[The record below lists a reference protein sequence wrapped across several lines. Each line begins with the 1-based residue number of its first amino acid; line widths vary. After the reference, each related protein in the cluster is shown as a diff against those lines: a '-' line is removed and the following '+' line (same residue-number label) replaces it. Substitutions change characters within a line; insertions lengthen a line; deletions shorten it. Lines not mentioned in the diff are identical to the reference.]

1 MSSRPTRRTTP
12 TLPIAVLTLLVSQ
25 SLPAQPPPDLP
36 RFDTSNLEPAVA
48 EQLDNLTE
56 HVEAV
61 LASDAASSAKAE
73 AIGELGRHYHAYQ
86 LVEPAEECFRLAA
99 DLAPRDFRWRYHL
112 AYLQQQTGRLEE
124 AAAGYERSLGIV
136 PDVRPAL
143 TRLGQVYKELDRPEA
158 AAEVLERV
166 VESDPSASAAFA
178 LLGEVRLS
186 QRRYREAVALLER
199 ALELQSDANLL
210 YYPLALAYR
219 GLGEEEEARR
229 LLALRGK
236 VGVRPADPLIDGM
249 ARLTTGER
257 VHLLRGRRAFAA
269 GRWAEAVAEFEGAVA
284 ANPESIPGWINLGT
298 ARAAS
303 GEIEPAIRSYR
314 RAIELGPGNATAR
327 FNLGQLFARLGR
339 LGEAREELRGAA
351 SYAPTDAA
359 IHYELAEVLSR
370 MERFGEALLHY
381 RLAIEHAPPGEA
393 ARLGEARALIA
404 LARWE
409 EAVKRLE
416 EAYAAVPTSGPVAY
430 ALARFLAASPR
441 ADLRDGERALD
452 LARRVYDAGPTPS
465 RAELV
470 AEALAESGRCD
481 EAAEWERQVLAA
493 LGDGAPEPDL
503 RRVRTRLT
511 HYSAGAPCR
520 PPVESAPSQ

>member
-1 MSSRPTRRTTP
+1 MSRTLTRPAASAIS
-12 TLPIAVLTLLVSQ
+12 IAILTLLATKPLQ
-25 SLPAQPPPDLP
+25 AQPTPDLP
-36 RFDTSNLEPAVA
+36 PFDTSNLEPAVA
-48 EQLDNLTE
+48 EQLDNLAE

-61 LASDAASSAKAE
+61 FASETGLTDKAE

-86 LVEPAEECFRLAA
+86 LTEPAEACFLVAA

-112 AYLQQQTGRLEE
+112 AYLQHQTGRLEE
-124 AAAGYERSLGIV
+124 AAASYERSLGIV
-136 PDVRPAL
+136 PEVRPAL
-143 TRLGQVYKELDRPEA
+143 VRLAQVYKELDRPEA
-158 AAEVLERV
+158 AAELLERV
-166 VESDPSASAAFA
+166 VASDPSASAAFA
-178 LLGEVRLS
+178 LLGEIRLS

-210 YYPLALAYR
+210 YYPLSLAYR
-219 GLGEEEEARR
+219 GLGEEDEARR

-269 GRWAEAVAEFEGAVA
+269 GRWAEAIAEFEGAVA

-298 ARAAS
+298 ALATS
-303 GEIEPAIRSYR
+303 GEIEPAIQSYR
-314 RAIELGPGNATAR
+314 HAIELGPGNSTAR
-327 FNLGQLFARLGR
+327 FNLGQLLARLSR
-339 LGEAREELRGAA
+339 LEEAREELRGAA

-370 MERFGEALLHY
+370 MERFDEALLHY
-381 RLAIEHAPPGEA
+381 RLAIEHAPPAEA

-404 LARWE
+404 LERWP
-409 EAVKRLE
+409 EAGRRLE
-416 EAYAAVPTSGPVAY
+416 EAHAAVPASGPVAY
-430 ALARFLAASPR
+430 ALARFLAASPQ

-470 AEALAESGRCD
+470 AEALAESGRCQ
-481 EAAEWERQVLAA
+481 EAAEWEREVLTA

-503 RRVRTRLT
+503 RRVRTRLA

-520 PPVESAPSQ
+520 PPVQSAPSQ